1 MRLRS
6 RLLMMSSALFFSAFG
21 AVGAHAQ
28 DFYTNAAGVRST
40 SLGGTYVVSST
51 DAIGA
56 LSANPAGLTFLRG
69 ENLNLEADIFI
80 PRGSFSNSVNDG
92 APLNDS
98 PAVVPYGAFGMPIG
112 HSRFSFG
119 VGLLPELESRGDWK
133 YVDAP
138 GVAGATYGLQQQKSA
153 IVNARAVA
161 GVGYTV
167 NSRLSIGATF
177 GANYNQNTLDAP
189 YIFQTQPAL
198 AGLKTLLTMHTEG
211 VGWNGSVGV
220 IASATKSVQ
229 VGASW
234 KSRTVIDSTGQASG
248 NVGAQFAALGVNAPS
263 TWMYNAAVQ
272 NVLPQSVLGD
282 VSWQTSKH
290 WLFAFQADWTNWH
303 DAFVN
308 LPVTLTNGTNATINS
323 LVGSTTLQDSVP
335 LHWKD
340 QYGFHLGAERGLT
353 ENTVLRFG
361 FAHANDPVPSSTLTP
376 LTAAITQNQVTA
388 GFGYNPGRSKWE
400 VAYSFHPTATQ
411 HVGTSG
417 LLSGEYDDSTVKV
430 GTQSVM
436 VGYSFRF

>member
-1 MRLRS
+1 MSLRS
-6 RLLMMSSALFFSAFG
+6 RLLVISSAFFVS

-69 ENLNLEADIFI
+69 KNLNLEADVFI

-92 APLNDS
+92 APLNTDA
-98 PAVVPYGAFGMPIG
+98 AVVPYGAFGMPID

-119 VGLLPELESRGDWK
+119 FGLIPELASRGDWK

-161 GVGYTV
+161 GIGYTV

-189 YIFQTQPAL
+189 YIFQTQPVL
-198 AGLKTLLTMHTEG
+198 AGLKTLLAMHTDG
-211 VGWNGSVGV
+211 YGWNGSVGV
-220 IASATKSVQ
+220 IAHATKSVQ
-229 VGASW
+229 VGAAW
-234 KSRTVIDSTGQASG
+234 KSRTVIDSTGHASG
-248 NVGAQFAALGVNAPS
+248 DVSAQFAALNVNAPS
-263 TWMYNAAVQ
+263 TFTYNAAVQ

-282 VSWQTSKH
+282 LSWQTSKH
-290 WLFAFQADWTNWH
+290 WLFAFQADWTNWNN
-303 DAFVN
+303 AFVN

-340 QYGFHLGAERGLT
+340 QYGFHVGAERGLT
-353 ENTVLRFG
+353 ENTVVRFG
-361 FAHANDPVPSSTLTP
+361 YAHANDPVPNSTLTP
-376 LTAAITQNQVTA
+376 LTAAIMQNQMTA
-388 GFGYNPGRSKWE
+388 GFAYNPGRSKWE
-400 VAYSFHPTATQ
+400 VAYSFHPTATE
-411 HVGTSG
+411 HVGASG

-430 GTQSVM
+430 GTQSVQ

>member
-1 MRLRS
+1 MSLRS
-6 RLLMMSSALFFSAFG
+6 RLLLMSSALMVMG
-21 AVGAHAQ
+21 AGAHGQ
-28 DFYTNAAGVRST
+28 DFYSNAAGVRAT
-40 SLGGTYVVSST
+40 SLGGTYVVSSS

-69 ENLNLEADIFI
+69 ENLNLEADVFI

-92 APLNDS
+92 APLKTGT
-98 PAVVPYGAFGMPIG
+98 AVVPYGAFGMPID

-119 VGLLPELESRGDWK
+119 FGLIPELASRGDWK

-161 GVGYTV
+161 GVGFTV
-167 NSRLSIGATF
+167 NSRLSIGATV

-198 AGLKTLLTMHTEG
+198 AGLKTLLAMHTDG

-220 IASATKSVQ
+220 IAQATKSVQ
-229 VGASW
+229 VGAAW
-234 KSRTVIDSTGQASG
+234 KSRTVIDSTGHASG
-248 NVGAQFAALGVNAPS
+248 DVSAQFAALSVNAPS
-263 TWMYNAAVQ
+263 TFTYNAAVQ
-272 NVLPQSVLGD
+272 NVLPQTVLGD
-282 VSWQTSKH
+282 LSWQTNKH
-290 WLFAFQADWTNWH
+290 WLFAFQADWTNWNN
-303 DAFVN
+303 AFVN
-308 LPVTLTNGTNATINS
+308 LPVTLTNGTNVTINS
-323 LVGSTTLQDSVP
+323 LVGGTTLQDSVP

-340 QYGFHLGAERGLT
+340 QYGFHVGAERGLT

-361 FAHANDPVPSSTLTP
+361 YAHANDPVPNSTLTP
-376 LTAAITQNQVTA
+376 LTAAIMQNQVTA
-388 GFGYNPGRSKWE
+388 GFAYNPGRSKWE

-417 LLSGEYDDSTVKV
+417 LLSGEYDDSTTKV
-430 GTQSVM
+430 GTQSVQI
-436 VGYSFRF
+436 GYSFRF

>member
-1 MRLRS
+1 MNLRS
-6 RLLMMSSALFFSAFG
+6 RFLLMSSAVLLAG
-21 AVGAHAQ
+21 VGAHGQ
-28 DFYTNAAGVRST
+28 DFYSNAAGVRST
-40 SLGGTYVVSST
+40 SLGGTYVVSSS
-51 DAIGA
+51 DVLGA

-69 ENLNLEADIFI
+69 ENLNLEADTFFA
-80 PRGSFSNSVNDG
+80 RGSFSNSVNEG
-92 APLNDS
+92 SPLKTS

-119 VGLLPELESRGDWK
+119 IGLLPELASRGDWK

-138 GVAGATYGLQQQKSA
+138 GTAGASYGLQQQKSA

-161 GVGYTV
+161 GVGFTV

-189 YIFQTQPAL
+189 YVFQTQPVL
-198 AGLKTLLTMHTEG
+198 AGLKTLLAMHTDG

-220 IASATKSVQ
+220 IAQATRSVQ
-229 VGASW
+229 VGAAW
-234 KSRTVIDSTGQASG
+234 KSRTVIDSTGHASG
-248 NVGAQFAALGVNAPS
+248 DVASQFAALGVNAPS
-263 TWMYNAAVQ
+263 TFAYNAAVQ

-290 WLFAFQADWTNWH
+290 WLFAFQVDWTNWH
-303 DAFVN
+303 DSFVS

-323 LVGSTTLQDSVP
+323 LVGGTTLQDSVP

-340 QYGFHLGAERGLT
+340 QYGFHVGAERSLT
-353 ENTVLRFG
+353 ENTMVRIG
-361 FAHANDPVPSSTLTP
+361 YAHANDPVPGSTLTP
-376 LTAAITQNQVTA
+376 LTAAIMQNQVTG
-388 GFGYNPGRSKWE
+388 GFAYTPGRSKWE
-400 VAYSFHPTATQ
+400 VAYSFHPTATE

-417 LLSGEYDDSTVKV
+417 LLAGEYDESTVKV
-430 GTQSVM
+430 GTQAVL

>member
-1 MRLRS
+1 MSLR
-6 RLLMMSSALFFSAFG
+6 RFMMMSSGLLLMAA
-21 AVGAHAQ
+21 GAHAQ
-28 DFYTNAAGVRST
+28 DFYTNAGGVRAT
-40 SLGGTYVVSST
+40 SMGGTYAVSST

-69 ENLNLEADIFI
+69 ENLNLEADTYFA
-80 PRGSFSNSVNDG
+80 RGSFSNSVNDG
-92 APLNDS
+92 SLLKTS
-98 PAVVPYGAFGMPIG
+98 PAVVPYGAFGMPIK

-119 VGLLPELESRGDWK
+119 IGLLREMASVGDWK

-189 YIFQTQPAL
+189 YIFQTHPVL
-198 AGLKTLLTMHTEG
+198 AGLKTLLTMHTDG

-220 IASATKSVQ
+220 IARATKSVQ
-229 VGASW
+229 VGAAW
-234 KSRTVIDSTGQASG
+234 KSRTVIDSTGHASG
-248 NVGAQFAALGVNAPS
+248 DVAAQFAALGLNAPS
-263 TWMYNAAVQ
+263 TFTYDAAVQ
-272 NVLPQSVLGD
+272 NVLPQSVLGN

-303 DAFVN
+303 DSFVN

-323 LVGSTTLQDSVP
+323 VVGSTTLQDSVP

-340 QYGFHLGAERGLT
+340 QYGFHVGAERALT
-353 ENTVLRFG
+353 ENTLVRFG
-361 FAHANDPVPSSTLTP
+361 YAHASDPVPSSTLTP
-376 LTAAITQNQVTA
+376 LTAAIMQNQLTT
-388 GFGYNPGRSKWE
+388 GFAYNPGRSKWE

-417 LLSGEYDDSTVKV
+417 LLSGEYDN
-430 GTQSVM
+430 
-436 VGYSFRF
+436 

>member
-1 MRLRS
+1 MKISS
-6 RLLMMSSALFFSAFG
+6 RLMLMSSALLLVVAG
-21 AVGAHAQ
+21 ARGQ

-40 SLGGTYVVSST
+40 ALGGTYVVSST

-92 APLNDS
+92 APLHDS

-119 VGLLPELESRGDWK
+119 VGLLPELASRGDWK

-153 IVNARAVA
+153 IVNVRAVA

-167 NSRLSIGATF
+167 NSRLSLGATF

-211 VGWNGSVGV
+211 VGWNGSVGA
-220 IASATKSVQ
+220 IASVTKSVQ

-248 NVGAQFAALGVNAPS
+248 
-263 TWMYNAAVQ
+263 
-272 NVLPQSVLGD
+272 
-282 VSWQTSKH
+282 
-290 WLFAFQADWTNWH
+290 
-303 DAFVN
+303 
-308 LPVTLTNGTNATINS
+308 
-323 LVGSTTLQDSVP
+323 
-335 LHWKD
+335 
-340 QYGFHLGAERGLT
+340 
-353 ENTVLRFG
+353 
-361 FAHANDPVPSSTLTP
+361 
-376 LTAAITQNQVTA
+376 
-388 GFGYNPGRSKWE
+388 
-400 VAYSFHPTATQ
+400 
-411 HVGTSG
+411 
-417 LLSGEYDDSTVKV
+417 
-430 GTQSVM
+430 
-436 VGYSFRF
+436 

>member
-1 MRLRS
+1 MKLRS
-6 RLLMMSSALFFSAFG
+6 RLMLLSSALLLAAAG
-21 AVGAHAQ
+21 ARGQ
-28 DFYTNAAGVRST
+28 DFYTNAAGVRAT
-40 SLGGTYVVSST
+40 SLGGTYVVSSS

-56 LSANPAGLTFLRG
+56 LSANAAGLTFLRG
-69 ENLNLEADIFI
+69 ENLNLEADLFI

-92 APLNDS
+92 APLNNS
-98 PAVVPYGAFGMPIG
+98 PALVPYGAFGMPIG

-119 VGLLPELESRGDWK
+119 VGLLPELASRGDWR

-138 GVAGATYGLQQQKSA
+138 GVAGASYGLQQQKSA

-161 GVGYTV
+161 GIGYTV

-189 YIFQTQPAL
+189 YIFQTQPVL

-211 VGWNGSVGV
+211 VGYNGSVGV
-220 IASATKSVQ
+220 IAQATRSVQ
-229 VGASW
+229 LGAAW
-234 KSRTVIDSTGQASG
+234 KSRTVIDSTGHASG
-248 NVGAQFAALGVNAPS
+248 DVSAQFAALGVNAPS
-263 TWMYNAAVQ
+263 TFTYNAAVQ
-272 NVLPQSVLGD
+272 NVLPQSVLGN

-290 WLFAFQADWTNWH
+290 WLFAFQADWTNWNN
-303 DAFVN
+303 AFVN

-340 QYGFHLGAERGLT
+340 QYGFHAGAERTLT
-353 ENTVLRFG
+353 ENTVVRFG
-361 FAHANDPVPSSTLTP
+361 YAHANDPVPSSTLTP
-376 LTAAITQNQVTA
+376 LTAAIMQNQLTT
-388 GFGYNPGRSKWE
+388 GFAYNPGQSKWE

-411 HVGTSG
+411 HVGNSG
-417 LLSGEYDDSTVKV
+417 LLSGEYDASTVKV

-436 VGYSFRF
+436 VGYSYRF

>member
-1 MRLRS
+1 MSLRS
-6 RLLMMSSALFFSAFG
+6 RLMLMSSALLLAAG
-21 AVGAHAQ
+21 GAHGQ
-28 DFYTNAAGVRST
+28 DFYSNAAGVRAT
-40 SLGGTYVVSST
+40 SLGGTYVVSSS

-69 ENLNLEADIFI
+69 ENLNLEADVFI

-92 APLNDS
+92 APLKTS
-98 PAVVPYGAFGMPIG
+98 TAVVPYGAFGMPIR

-119 VGLLPELESRGDWK
+119 VGLLPELASRGDWK

-138 GVAGATYGLQQQKSA
+138 GFAGATYRLQQQKSA
-153 IVNARAVA
+153 IVNVRAVA

-189 YIFQTQPAL
+189 YIFQTQPVL
-198 AGLKTLLTMHTEG
+198 AGLKTLLTMHTDG

-220 IASATKSVQ
+220 IARATRSVQ
-229 VGASW
+229 VGAAW
-234 KSRTVIDSTGQASG
+234 KSRTVIDSTGHASG
-248 NVGAQFAALGVNAPS
+248 DVSAQFAALGVNAPS
-263 TWMYNAAVQ
+263 AWAYNAAVQ
-272 NVLPQSVLGD
+272 NALPQSVLGD
-282 VSWQTSKH
+282 VAWQTSKH
-290 WLFAFQADWTNWH
+290 WLFAFQTDWTNWH
-303 DAFVN
+303 NSFVN

-340 QYGFHLGAERGLT
+340 QYGFHVGAERTLT
-353 ENTVLRFG
+353 ENTVVRFG
-361 FAHANDPVPSSTLTP
+361 YAHANDPVPNSTLTP
-376 LTAAITQNQVTA
+376 LTAAIMQNQVTA
-388 GFGYNPGRSKWE
+388 GFAYTPGRSKWE
-400 VAYSFHPTATQ
+400 VAYSIHPTATE

-430 GTQSVM
+430 GTQSVQ

>member
-1 MRLRS
+1 MNLRS
-6 RLLMMSSALFFSAFG
+6 RLMWVSCALLLATAG
-21 AVGAHAQ
+21 ARGQ
-28 DFYTNAAGVRST
+28 DFYSNAAGVRAT

-69 ENLNLEADIFI
+69 ESLNLEADIFI

-92 APLNDS
+92 APLNTS
-98 PAVVPYGAFGMPIG
+98 TAVVPYGAFGMPID

-119 VGLLPELESRGDWK
+119 FGLLPELASRGDWK

-138 GVAGATYGLQQQKSA
+138 GAAGATYGLQQQKSA
-153 IVNARAVA
+153 IVNARAVV

-189 YIFQTQPAL
+189 YIFQTQPVL
-198 AGLKTLLTMHTEG
+198 AGLKTLLAMHTDG
-211 VGWNGSVGV
+211 YGWNGSVGV
-220 IASATKSVQ
+220 IARATKSVQ
-229 VGASW
+229 FGAAW
-234 KSRTVIDSTGQASG
+234 KSRTVIDSTGHASG
-248 NVGAQFAALGVNAPS
+248 DVSAQFAALGVHAPS
-263 TWMYNAAVQ
+263 TFTYNAAVH

-282 VSWQTSKH
+282 LSWQTSKH
-290 WLFAFQADWTNWH
+290 WLLAFQADWTNWH

-340 QYGFHLGAERGLT
+340 QYGFHVGAERGLT

-361 FAHANDPVPSSTLTP
+361 YAHANDPVPNSTLTP
-376 LTAAITQNQVTA
+376 LTAAIMQNQVTA
-388 GFGYNPGRSKWE
+388 GFAYNPGRSKWE
-400 VAYSFHPTATQ
+400 VAYSFHPTATE

-430 GTQSVM
+430 GTQSVQI
-436 VGYSFRF
+436 GYSFRF

>member
-1 MRLRS
+1 MNLRS
-6 RLLMMSSALFFSAFG
+6 RLILMFCALLLASAG
-21 AVGAHAQ
+21 ARGQ

-40 SLGGTYVVSST
+40 ALGGTYVVSST

-69 ENLNLEADIFI
+69 ENLNLEADVII

-92 APLNDS
+92 APLNTS
-98 PAVVPYGAFGMPIG
+98 AAVVPYGAFGMPIR

-119 VGLLPELESRGDWK
+119 VGLLPELASRGDWK
-133 YVDAP
+133 YFDAP
-138 GVAGATYGLQQQKSA
+138 GAAGATYGLQQQKSA

-161 GVGYTV
+161 GVGFTV

-198 AGLKTLLTMHTEG
+198 AGLKTLLTMHTAG

-220 IASATKSVQ
+220 LARVSRSVQ
-229 VGASW
+229 VGAAW
-234 KSRTVIDSTGQASG
+234 KSRTVIDSTGHASG
-248 NVGAQFAALGVNAPS
+248 DVSAQFVALGVNAPS
-263 TWMYNAAVQ
+263 AWAYNAAVQ
-272 NVLPQSVLGD
+272 NVLPQSILGD
-282 VSWQTSKH
+282 LSWQTSKH
-290 WLFAFQADWTNWH
+290 WLFAFQADWTNWNN
-303 DAFVN
+303 AFVN
-308 LPVTLTNGTNATINS
+308 LPVSLTNGTNATVNS
-323 LVGSTTLQDSVP
+323 LAGGTTLQDSVP

-340 QYGFHLGAERGLT
+340 QYVFHVGAERSLT

-361 FAHANDPVPSSTLTP
+361 YAHGNDPVPSSTLTP
-376 LTAAITQNQVTA
+376 LTAAIMQNQLST
-388 GFGYNPGRSKWE
+388 GFAYSPGRSKWE

-417 LLSGEYDDSTVKV
+417 LLSGEYDDSNVKV
-430 GTQSVM
+430 GTQDLM

>member
-1 MRLRS
+1 MNSRS
-6 RLLMMSSALFFSAFG
+6 RLVVMSFALLLSG
-21 AVGAHAQ
+21 AAARGQ
-28 DFYTNAAGVRST
+28 DFFTNTAGPRAT
-40 SLGGTYVVSST
+40 ALGGTYVVSST
-51 DAIGA
+51 DALGA

-69 ENLNLEADIFI
+69 ENLNLEVDTFFA
-80 PRGSFSNSVNDG
+80 RGSFSNTVNT
-92 APLNDS
+92 DS
-98 PAVVPYGAFGMPIG
+98 PLRTSTAVIPYGAFGMPIG

-119 VGLLPELESRGDWK
+119 IGLLPELASRGEWK

-138 GVAGATYGLQQQKSA
+138 GVAGASYGLQQNKSA

-161 GVGYTV
+161 GIGYTV

-189 YIFQTQPAL
+189 YIFQTQPVL
-198 AGLKTLLTMHTEG
+198 AGLKTLLAMHTDG

-220 IASATKSVQ
+220 IAHATKALQ
-229 VGASW
+229 FGAAW
-234 KSRTVIDSTGQASG
+234 KSRTVIDSTGHASG
-248 NVGAQFAALGVNAPS
+248 DVGAQFAALGVAAPS
-263 TWMYNAAVQ
+263 TFTYSAAVQ
-272 NVLPQSVLGD
+272 NVLPQSVLGN
-282 VSWQTSKH
+282 VSWQTDKH
-290 WLFAFQADWTNWH
+290 WLFAVQADWTNWN
-303 DAFVN
+303 DSFVN

-340 QYGFHLGAERGLT
+340 QYGVHVGAERTLT
-353 ENTVLRFG
+353 ENTVVRLG

-376 LTAAITQNQVTA
+376 LTAAIMMNQITG
-388 GFGYNPGRSKWE
+388 GFAYNPGRSKWE
-400 VAYSFHPTATQ
+400 LAYSFHPTTTQ

-430 GTQSVM
+430 GTQSLT

>member
-1 MRLRS
+1 MSLRIRL
-6 RLLMMSSALFFSAFG
+6 MFMSSTLLLAA
-21 AVGAHAQ
+21 AGAHGQ
-28 DFYTNAAGVRST
+28 DFYSNAAGVRAT

-51 DAIGA
+51 DALGA

-69 ENLNLEADIFI
+69 ENLNLEADVFI

-92 APLNDS
+92 APLKTGT
-98 PAVVPYGAFGMPIG
+98 AVVPYGAFGMPID

-119 VGLLPELESRGDWK
+119 VGLIPELASRGDWK

-153 IVNARAVA
+153 IVNVRAVA
-161 GVGYTV
+161 GVGFTV
-167 NSRLSIGATF
+167 NSRLSIGATV

-189 YIFQTQPAL
+189 YVFQTQPVL

-220 IASATKSVQ
+220 IASPTKSVK

-234 KSRTVIDSTGQASG
+234 KSRTVIDSTGHASG
-248 NVGAQFAALGVNAPS
+248 NVSAQFAALGINAPS
-263 TWMYNAAVQ
+263 AWAYDAAVQ

-290 WLFAFQADWTNWH
+290 WLFALQADWTNWNN
-303 DAFVN
+303 AFVN
-308 LPVTLTNGTNATINS
+308 LPVTLTNGTNATVNS

-340 QYGFHLGAERGLT
+340 QYGFHVGAERTLT
-353 ENTVLRFG
+353 ENTVVRFG
-361 FAHANDPVPSSTLTP
+361 YAHANDPVPNSTLTP
-376 LTAAITQNQVTA
+376 LTAAIMQNQLTA
-388 GFGYNPGRSKWE
+388 GFAYNPGRSKWE
-400 VAYSFHPTATQ
+400 VAYSIHPTATE

-417 LLSGEYDDSTVKV
+417 LLSGEYDNSTVKV
-430 GTQSVM
+430 GTQSVQ